1 MKNIS
6 LLSKTIAF
14 IAAAAFTL
22 WLGSYFSRLLVVYQ
36 LFDAETLQLKSIYDN
51 NALNQVFYT
60 ILPLLLTN
68 ISAYL
73 TFLIF
78 FILFIFISKIKLK
91 QNGWLF
97 IILLIVLV
105 TAPFELFLI
114 YKDYQIVNLILGL
127 NPDSLKILETV
138 KDRMLI
144 LNSFSL
150 IEVFCFIA
158 IIFLTIFKPLKKN
171 NEN

>member
-51 NALNQVFYT
+51 NVLNQVFYT